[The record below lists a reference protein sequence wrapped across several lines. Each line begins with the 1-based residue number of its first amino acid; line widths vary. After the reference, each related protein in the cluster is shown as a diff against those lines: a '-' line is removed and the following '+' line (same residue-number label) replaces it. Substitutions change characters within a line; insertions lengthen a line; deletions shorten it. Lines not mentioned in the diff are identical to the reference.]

1 MARYFK
7 LMVKQ
12 RRVRAITPM
21 SAGIVARRH
30 PLLIQF
36 AAGGLLIASFSV
48 VGANAATPITKHS
61 QIRSAPA
68 MTAGFPA
75 TLGAYEEDLAP
86 PIGQLEFSGS
96 LELVRESFKNMAL
109 GQRQGDDVR
118 TLKQEIQLQL
128 LYHFSEGLSA
138 FAEIKGLAEQELAT
152 AVPQRR
158 AEKEVERGEAWLY
171 WQGLL
176 DGHGAVKIGR
186 QNFAEPRRW
195 WWDAD
200 FDALRFDYARDSW
213 GLSLGVAEA
222 VTRKSSRERF
232 IDPQDE
238 DVLRWLGHANWKLA
252 PQLHLS
258 GFYLRQRDA
267 SPSSLHSLV
276 ETARRDEHDANLR
289 WIGLRAAGEFDF
301 SGGALSY
308 WVDVATVTGNETTFE
323 YALSEGGMSRVV
335 SASQQRV
342 RGHATDMGVVWK
354 LATPLMPTWSL
365 MHARGSGDK
374 NLGGDI
380 DRSFRQTGLQD
391 PTQEFRFYGELLR
404 PELSNLAITSALFG
418 FAVTHNSRLTLGYHR
433 FRQVQPAAYL
443 RDARLALAPTGE
455 NKDIGQEVSLLAEI
469 RGWEN
474 LKLVLAAATFRA
486 GEAFGAAAGKRAKSL
501 FVEFTLEF

>member
-1 MARYFK
+1 
-7 LMVKQ
+7 
-12 RRVRAITPM
+12 
-21 SAGIVARRH
+21 
-30 PLLIQF
+30 
-36 AAGGLLIASFSV
+36 
-48 VGANAATPITKHS
+48 
-61 QIRSAPA
+61 

-138 FAEIKGLAEQELAT
+138 FAELKGLAEQELAT

-200 FDALRFDYARDSW
+200 FDALRFDYVRDSW

-222 VTRKSSRERF
+222 LTRKSSRERF

-252 PQLHLS
+252 SGLHLS

-267 SPSSLHSLV
+267 STSSLHSLV
-276 ETARRDEHDANLR
+276 DTARRDESDANLR
-289 WIGLRAAGEFDF
+289 WLGLRADGEFDF

-308 WVDVATVTGNETTFE
+308 WVDVATVAGEETAFE
-323 YALSEGGMSRVV
+323 YTPAEDGMSRIV
-335 SASQQRV
+335 SASPLKV
-342 RGHATDMGVVWK
+342 RGHAADVGITWK
-354 LATPLMPTWSL
+354 LAAPRLPALSL
-365 MHARGSGDK
+365 SYARGSGDK
-374 NLGGDI
+374 NPNDDT

-404 PELSNLAITSALFG
+404 PELSNLAISSALFG
-418 FAVTHNSRLTLGYHR
+418 FAVTNNSRLTLGYHR

-443 RDARLALAPTGE
+443 RDARLAISPTGE

-469 RGWEN
+469 HEWEN

-486 GEAFGAAAGKRAKSL
+486 GQAFGEAAGKRAKSF